1 MRNEARE
8 HHYTIAIQADSAHLA
23 QRLVIVAARACPA
36 DGNLIKGDEA
46 MTLRASEQT
55 TGNLWAAL
63 GLGLSLLACA
73 AFGPLLQAGNAPLQ
87 FSRAD
92 WMSAAMT
99 HDESTRLR
107 MASALVRGDRLVGM
121 SGMDVALML
130 GDPAYDAHTDA
141 DMAWRL
147 GPVHHGDNATLL
159 VVMLDASGL
168 VTAAEIVGA

>member
-1 MRNEARE
+1 
-8 HHYTIAIQADSAHLA
+8 
-23 QRLVIVAARACPA
+23 
-36 DGNLIKGDEA
+36 
-46 MTLRASEQT
+46 MTLKASEQT

-63 GLGLSLLACA
+63 GLAMALLACA

-99 HDESTRLR
+99 HDATIRLR
-107 MASALVRGDRLVGM
+107 MANTLVREQRLVGM
-121 SGMDVALML
+121 SGMDVAVML

-147 GPVHHGDNATLL
+147 GASQHGDTKSLL
-159 VVMLDASGL
+159 VVKLDASGL
-168 VTAAEIVGA
+168 VTAAEIV